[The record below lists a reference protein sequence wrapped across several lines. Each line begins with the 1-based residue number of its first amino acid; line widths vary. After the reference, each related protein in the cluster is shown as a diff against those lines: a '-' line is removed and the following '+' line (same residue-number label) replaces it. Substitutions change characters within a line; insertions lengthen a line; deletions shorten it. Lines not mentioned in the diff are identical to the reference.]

1 MYTYYS
7 RLLQLF
13 LCNKIFIDVMCCFI
27 ISSQALVKADNL
39 LSIKHGL
46 TRLDNVWGVGGSLRP
61 VQYLV
66 RQMNMLLDEY
76 LCSGDL
82 QEAIRCILELE
93 VPHFHH
99 ELVYEVCII
108 YLTSFS

>member
-1 MYTYYS
+1 MCYYYYYYS
-7 RLLQLF
+7 E
-13 LCNKIFIDVMCCFI
+13 
-27 ISSQALVKADNL
+27 ALIKAHNL

-76 LCSGDL
+76 MCSGDL

-99 ELVYEVCII
+99 ELVYEVCGIVVL
-108 YLTSFS
+108 YL

>member
-1 MYTYYS
+1 M
-7 RLLQLF
+7 LVNLF
-13 LCNKIFIDVMCCFI
+13 FFSVF
-27 ISSQALVKADNL
+27 SEALVKAHNL

-93 VPHFHH
+93 VPHFYH
-99 ELVYEVCII
+99 ELVYEVCIRC
-108 YLTSFS
+108 LFVFHPMCSSMMC

>member
-1 MYTYYS
+1 LYTI
-7 RLLQLF
+7 
-13 LCNKIFIDVMCCFI
+13 NIKIYI
-27 ISSQALVKADNL
+27 INILYFSIFSEALTKAHNL
-39 LSIKHGL
+39 LNIKHGL

-82 QEAIRCILELE
+82 QEAIRCVLELE

-99 ELVYEVCII
+99 ELVYEVYII
-108 YLTSFS
+108 C

>member
-1 MYTYYS
+1 MY
-7 RLLQLF
+7 
-13 LCNKIFIDVMCCFI
+13 NFICF
-27 ISSQALVKADNL
+27 SQALIKADNL

-99 ELVYEVCII
+99 ELVYEVNFI
-108 YLTSFS
+108 YFIAVSIKLIQ

>member
-1 MYTYYS
+1 LS
-7 RLLQLF
+7 F
-13 LCNKIFIDVMCCFI
+13 IF
-27 ISSQALVKADNL
+27 SQALIKAHNL
-39 LSIKHGL
+39 LNIKHGL

-76 LCSGDL
+76 LCSDDL

-99 ELVYEVCII
+99 ELVYEVRNIFLNINII
-108 YLTSFS
+108 KSLVMHYN